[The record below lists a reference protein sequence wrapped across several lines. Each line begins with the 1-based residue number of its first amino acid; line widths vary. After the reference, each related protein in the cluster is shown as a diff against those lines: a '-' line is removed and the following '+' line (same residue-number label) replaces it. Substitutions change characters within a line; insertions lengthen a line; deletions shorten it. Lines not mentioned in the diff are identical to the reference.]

1 MFGAGR
7 GGSSTQEDHLGEK
20 DVRLL
25 LINQYF
31 PPDHA
36 PTGLMLEAVV
46 GVLADRGHE
55 VTVLCARGGY
65 AGAALAD
72 PAAGADEAA
81 AGRGAVSVLRIGASS
96 FGRASF
102 AGKLADYLSFYLA
115 VALVIVRRRPR
126 PDRVVV
132 LTTPPYLSVLARL
145 AGKCAGA
152 DHAHWVMDLYP
163 DVMVAHGMLRAGGL
177 PHRVLAW
184 LARLGF
190 GGRRCAGVMT
200 LGPDM
205 AGKVSAYLTGGRKAA
220 WVPLW
225 NTDPVADHARPHTA
239 EPATAGSTGR
249 SAADDLRLARGW
261 KKDEL
266 VVMYS
271 GNMGLGHRFSEILE
285 VVRLHLMAGGGVP
298 AIPRVRV
305 VFYGAGKRRREIED
319 FLRDHPAAPVELHDY
334 VSRDLLA
341 AHLRSADVHLA
352 SLESGWEGTM
362 VPSKLQGIFAAGR
375 PVFFVGSDTSSIG
388 EWIQESSGGW
398 VVAPGDHQ
406 ALHRAILEAA
416 LPGACLSRGRAAGEF
431 ARRHFDRQLNSAKV
445 AEWMTGGCRNAD
457 A

>member
-1 MFGAGR
+1 M
-7 GGSSTQEDHLGEK
+7 
-20 DVRLL
+20 RLL

-46 GVLADRGHE
+46 AVLADRGHE
-55 VTVLCARGGY
+55 VTVLCAKGGY
-65 AGAALAD
+65 AGAGEAALG
-72 PAAGADEAA
+72 GAD
-81 AGRGAVSVLRIGASS
+81 RGAVSVVRIGATRFGRSS
-96 FGRASF
+96 FL
-102 AGKLADYLSFYLA
+102 GKLADYLSFYLG
-115 VALVIVRRRPR
+115 VALVILRRRPR
-126 PDRVVV
+126 PERVVV

-145 AGKCAGA
+145 AGKFAGA

-163 DVMVAHGMLRAGGL
+163 DVMVAHGMLGAGGL
-177 PHRVLAW
+177 PHRILAR

-205 AGKVSAYLTGGRKAA
+205 AARVSAYLPAGRKAA

-225 NTDPVADHARPHTA
+225 NTDPLGDPAAPETA
-239 EPATAGSTGR
+239 SGAAAPAELAA
-249 SAADDLRLARGW
+249 SADLRSARGW
-261 KKDEL
+261 EKDEL

-271 GNMGLGHRFSEILE
+271 GNMGLGHRFTEILE
-285 VVRLHLMAGGGVP
+285 VVRLHFMRAAGSP
-298 AIPRVRV
+298 ADMEASPRVRV

-352 SLESGWEGTM
+352 SLASGWEGTM
-362 VPSKLQGIFAAGR
+362 VPSKLQGIFAVGR
-375 PVFFVGSDTSSIG
+375 PVFFVGSETSSIG
-388 EWIQESSGGW
+388 EWIKESSGGW

-406 ALHRAILEAA
+406 ALYRAILEAA
-416 LPGACLSRGRAAGEF
+416 LPGACLSRGHAAGEF
-431 ARRHFDRQLNSAKV
+431 ARRHFDRQLNSGKV
-445 AEWMTGGCRNAD
+445 AEWMTGGC
-457 A
+457 

>member
-1 MFGAGR
+1 M
-7 GGSSTQEDHLGEK
+7 
-20 DVRLL
+20 RLL

-36 PTGLMLEAVV
+36 PTGLMLESVV

-55 VTVLCARGGY
+55 ITVLCAKGGY
-65 AGAALAD
+65 AGAGGLNE
-72 PAAGADEAA
+72 AGAAAEA
-81 AGRGAVSVLRIGASS
+81 GGTVSVVRIGSTRFGRSS
-96 FGRASF
+96 FL
-102 AGKLADYLSFYLA
+102 GKLVDYLSFYLA
-115 VALVIVRRRPR
+115 VALVILRHRPR

-145 AGKCAGA
+145 VGKCAGA

-163 DVMVAHGMLRAGGL
+163 DVMVAHGMLAAGGL
-177 PHRVLAW
+177 PHRGLSW

-205 AGKVSAYLTGGRKAA
+205 AARVSAYLPDGRKAT

-225 NTDPVADHARPHTA
+225 NTDPLGDSAALRTASGAFASSA
-239 EPATAGSTGR
+239 EPAAV
-249 SAADDLRLARGW
+249 ADLRSSRGW

-285 VVRLHLMAGGGVP
+285 VVRRYFMAEDGMP
-298 AIPRVRV
+298 APGEAAPRIRV
-305 VFYGAGKRRREIED
+305 VFYGAGKRRREIEN
-319 FLRDHPAAPVELHDY
+319 FIREHPGAPVELHDY

-341 AHLRSADVHLA
+341 VHLRSADVHLA

-362 VPSKLQGIFAAGR
+362 VPSKLQGIFAVGR
-375 PVFFVGSDTSSIG
+375 PVIFVGSENSSIG
-388 EWIQESSGGW
+388 EWILESSGGW

-406 ALHRAILEAA
+406 ALYRAILEAA
-416 LPGACLSRGRAAGEF
+416 LPDACTSRGRAAGDF
-431 ARRHFDRQLNSAKV
+431 ARQYFDRHLNSGKV
-445 AEWMTGGCRNAD
+445 AEWMTAGC
-457 A
+457 

>member
-1 MFGAGR
+1 
-7 GGSSTQEDHLGEK
+7 
-20 DVRLL
+20 VRLL

-46 GVLADRGHE
+46 GVLVDRGHE
-55 VTVLCARGGY
+55 VTVLCAKGGY
-65 AGAALAD
+65 AGTTGAGGAALGAAD
-72 PAAGADEAA
+72 
-81 AGRGAVSVLRIGASS
+81 RGAVPVVRIGATRFGRSS
-96 FGRASF
+96 FL
-102 AGKLADYLSFYLA
+102 GKLADYLSFYLG
-115 VALVIVRRRPR
+115 VALVILRRRPR

-145 AGKCAGA
+145 AGKGAGA

-163 DVMVAHGMLRAGGL
+163 DVMVAHGMLAAGGL

-205 AGKVSAYLTGGRKAA
+205 AARVSAYLPAGRKAE

-225 NTDPVADHARPHTA
+225 NTDPLGDPAAPDAAAGALISPA
-239 EPATAGSTGR
+239 ELA
-249 SAADDLRLARGW
+249 AADDLRSARGW

-285 VVRLHLMAGGGVP
+285 VVRLHLMAEPGMRGV
-298 AIPRVRV
+298 AGDLPRIRV
-305 VFYGAGKRRREIED
+305 VFYGGGKRRREIEE

-334 VSRDLLA
+334 VPRDLLA

-362 VPSKLQGIFAAGR
+362 VPSKLQGIFAVGR
-375 PVFFVGSDTSSIG
+375 PVFFVGSETSSIG

-416 LPGACLSRGRAAGEF
+416 LPGACISRGRAAGEF

-445 AEWMTGGCRNAD
+445 AEWMTGGCRD
-457 A
+457 EDV

>member
-1 MFGAGR
+1 
-7 GGSSTQEDHLGEK
+7 
-20 DVRLL
+20 VRLL

-46 GVLADRGHE
+46 AVLAERGHE

-65 AGAALAD
+65 AGAGE
-72 PAAGADEAA
+72 AAWGGAD
-81 AGRGAVSVLRIGASS
+81 RGALSVVRIGATRFGRSS
-96 FGRASF
+96 FV
-102 AGKLADYLSFYLA
+102 GKLADYFSFYLA
-115 VALVIVRRRPR
+115 VAVVILLRRPR

-163 DVMVAHGMLRAGGL
+163 DVMVAHGMLGAGGL

-205 AGKVSAYLTGGRKAA
+205 AARVSAYLPDGRKAA

-225 NTDPVADHARPHTA
+225 NTDPLGD
-239 EPATAGSTGR
+239 PAVPANAAGSTE
-249 SAADDLRLARGW
+249 SHAELAAADELRSARGW

-285 VVRLHLMAGGGVP
+285 VVRVHLMGAGGIPPDVE
-298 AIPRVRV
+298 ASPRVRV
-305 VFYGAGKRRREIED
+305 VLYGAGKRRREIEE
-319 FLRDHPAAPVELHDY
+319 FIRDHPAAPVELHDY

-362 VPSKLQGIFAAGR
+362 VPSKLQGIFAVGR
-375 PVFFVGSDTSSIG
+375 PVIFVGSETSSIG
-388 EWIQESSGGW
+388 EWIKQSSGGW
-398 VVAPGDHQ
+398 VVSPGDHQ
-406 ALHRAILEAA
+406 ALHQAILEAA
-416 LPGACLSRGRAAGEF
+416 RPGACLSRGRAAGDF
-431 ARRHFDRQLNSAKV
+431 ARRHFDRQRNSGKV
-445 AEWMTGGCRNAD
+445 AEWMTGGC
-457 A
+457 